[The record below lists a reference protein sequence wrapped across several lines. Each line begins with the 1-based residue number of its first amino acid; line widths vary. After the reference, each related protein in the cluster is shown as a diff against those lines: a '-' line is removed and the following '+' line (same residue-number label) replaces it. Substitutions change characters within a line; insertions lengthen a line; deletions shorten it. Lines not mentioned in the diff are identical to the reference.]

1 MITTSTTVITMVIS
15 ITAAIIPP
23 IIGPLSDLVVGL
35 SFNAGVGEMS
45 FNDEVG
51 EILIGHSLV
60 IKTVDG
66 ACIETVDGA
75 CIECGSS
82 TIETDNMCILVYWV
96 LIHQPISKCM
106 SGFGRKVELS
116 FISCR
121 SSGAIF
127 TNFNSIPA
135 LL

>member
-1 MITTSTTVITMVIS
+1 MITTSTTVITTVIS

-51 EILIGHSLV
+51 EMSFNDEVGEMSFNEEVGDMSFNEEVGEILIGHSLV

-66 ACIETVDGA
+66 VCT
-75 CIECGSS
+75 ECGSS

-96 LIHQPISKCM
+96 LISLTYLQVYEWFWSE
-106 SGFGRKVELS
+106 G
-116 FISCR
+116 
-121 SSGAIF
+121 
-127 TNFNSIPA
+127 
-135 LL
+135 